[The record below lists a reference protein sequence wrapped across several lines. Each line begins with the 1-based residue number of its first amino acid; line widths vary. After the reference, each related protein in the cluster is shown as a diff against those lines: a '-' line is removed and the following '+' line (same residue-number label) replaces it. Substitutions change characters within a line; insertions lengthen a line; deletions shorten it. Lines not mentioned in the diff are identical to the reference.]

1 MKSLDKADGYFPSVA
16 SIGGLIVGIENRD
29 ANANVK
35 FRQADMLE
43 RLFSRLERQSR
54 VVIQNFR
61 ADCGS
66 FSEEIIRTVSA
77 HCRHFYIRANNCQS
91 RYAEFMEHTDWI
103 ETNTWGQQ
111 CGVTSFKFDSMLPE
125 MGLRLLR
132 RIV

>member
-103 ETNTWGQQ
+103 ETNT
-111 CGVTSFKFDSMLPE
+111 
-125 MGLRLLR
+125 
-132 RIV
+132 

>member
-1 MKSLDKADGYFPSVA
+1 MKSLDKADGYFPSIA
-16 SIGGLIVGIENRD
+16 SIGGGLIVGIENRD
-29 ANANVK
+29 GNANVK

-111 CGVTSFKFDSMLPE
+111 CGVTSLK
-125 MGLRLLR
+125 
-132 RIV
+132 